1 MRGVYIFCF
10 CILLLYSFFDFCRF
24 FSFVL
29 FFFSSRR
36 RHTRCALVTGVQT
49 CALPIFIGGLLLN
62 LMPCVFPILS
72 LKALSLARSGSSAYA
87 ARVEAFSYTAG
98 AIIVCAGLGALLLVL
113 RAAGGEIG
121 WAFQLQNPYVILS
134 LTALMAIITFKIGRA
149 HV

>member
-1 MRGVYIFCF
+1 
-10 CILLLYSFFDFCRF
+10 
-24 FSFVL
+24 
-29 FFFSSRR
+29 
-36 RHTRCALVTGVQT
+36 
-49 CALPIFIGGLLLN
+49 
-62 LMPCVFPILS
+62 MPCVFPIWS

-134 LTALMAIITFKIGRA
+134 LTALMAIITFRSEEHTSELQSLMRTSYAVFCLKKQKNNKQ
-149 HV
+149 

>member
-1 MRGVYIFCF
+1 
-10 CILLLYSFFDFCRF
+10 
-24 FSFVL
+24 
-29 FFFSSRR
+29 
-36 RHTRCALVTGVQT
+36 
-49 CALPIFIGGLLLN
+49 
-62 LMPCVFPILS
+62 MPCVFPIWS

-134 LTALMAIITFKIGRA
+134 LTALMAIITRSAERRVGKECVSTCRSRWSPY
-149 HV
+149 H